1 MAEVFFL
8 DEISEIS
15 AGVQVKLLQR
25 LEERQIERVGGD
37 EGVAIRARLI
47 AATNRDLQEMVAS
60 GDFREDLFYR
70 LYVVV
75 ITLPPLRARR

>member
-1 MAEVFFL
+1 M
-8 DEISEIS
+8 
-15 AGVQVKLLQR
+15 QVKLLR
-25 LEERQIERVGGD
+25 ALEERQIERVGGD

-75 ITLPPLRARR
+75 ITLPPLRAREMISSYCCSTI